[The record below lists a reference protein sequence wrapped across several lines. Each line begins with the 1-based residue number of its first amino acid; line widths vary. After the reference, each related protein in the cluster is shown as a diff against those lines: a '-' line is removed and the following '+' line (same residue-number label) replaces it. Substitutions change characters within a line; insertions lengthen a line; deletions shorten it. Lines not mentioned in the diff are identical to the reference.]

1 MTEKQKPASK
11 PPKSWRGKPGYEH
24 WGELKPV
31 VYTQGLGSKIG
42 GALYSLLTIWRR

>member
-1 MTEKQKPASK
+1 MEY
-11 PPKSWRGKPGYEH
+11 GKM
-24 WGELKPV
+24 KPV